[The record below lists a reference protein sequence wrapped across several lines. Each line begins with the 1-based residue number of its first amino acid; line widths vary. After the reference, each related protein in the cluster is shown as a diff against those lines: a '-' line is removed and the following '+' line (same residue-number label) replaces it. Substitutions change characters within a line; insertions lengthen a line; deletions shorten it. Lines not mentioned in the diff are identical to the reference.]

1 MAKFLLVYHGGK
13 MPESPEE
20 GARMMDAWDKWFGS
34 LGSAVVDGGNPVGA
48 SSTKNS
54 DGSVANNGGSN
65 PTSGYSLLEAS
76 VMDEALHKAKTCP
89 VLSVGGSIEVAQAI
103 DM

>member
-1 MAKFLLVYHGGK
+1 
-13 MPESPEE
+13 
-20 GARMMDAWDKWFGS
+20 
-34 LGSAVVDGGNPVGA
+34 
-48 SSTKNS
+48 
-54 DGSVANNGGSN
+54 VANNGGSN